1 MMLGDVRTYILTVC
15 AGDMEEF
22 VSQFYSLY
30 LLSKKD
36 REEHLLVCELPD
48 EIRDKL

>member
-1 MMLGDVRTYILTVC
+1 MVC
-15 AGDMEEF
+15 AADMEEF
-22 VSQFYSLY
+22 NSQFYSLY

-48 EIRDKL
+48 EIRDKLY